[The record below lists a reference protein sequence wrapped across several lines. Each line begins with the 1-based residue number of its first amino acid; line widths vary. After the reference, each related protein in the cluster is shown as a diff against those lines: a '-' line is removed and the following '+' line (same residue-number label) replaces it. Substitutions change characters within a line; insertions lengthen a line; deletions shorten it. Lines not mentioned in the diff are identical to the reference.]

1 MRSVPLPIAWLF
13 KYILVEDRKA
23 HETQG
28 WTVVGPGPC
37 IGGWE
42 SLIVIRQAEGKIA

>member
-1 MRSVPLPIAWLF
+1 MAITWLF

-23 HETQG
+23 YEAQG
-28 WTVVGPGPC
+28 WKVIGPGPC

-42 SLIVIRQAEGKIA
+42 SLIVRRRA